1 MKRGGG
7 WREERGG
14 DGMYLPIAEAANTL
28 LFSAKSI
35 TADSQ
40 IYIREPDPGTRD
52 QDSSPGTSCDHQTRD
67 VASSSVV

>member
-1 MKRGGG
+1 VKRGGG

-28 LFSAKSI
+28 LVSAKSI

-40 IYIREPDPGTRD
+40 IYIREPDPGT
-52 QDSSPGTSCDHQTRD
+52 SCHHSD
-67 VASSSVV
+67 